1 MEFKDIVK
9 VLEECENLNNFY
21 GSEDQRNNKKVFLE
35 KLKEAFNASTGEVE
49 MVHGQPIIHT
59 EASASSGSRFGV
71 NRDRFPDSGW
81 DELRTTN
88 LDFNKTTVLKL
99 DTKELK
105 LTVLEDLAYAYG
117 RNTKKFSEKIEEF
130 KILG

>member
-1 MEFKDIVK
+1 MNGF
-9 VLEECENLNNFY
+9 C
-21 GSEDQRNNKKVFLE
+21 GSEDQRNNKQIFLE
-35 KLKEAFNASTGEVE
+35 KLKETFDASTGEVE
-49 MVHGQPIIHT
+49 MVHGQPIINI
-59 EASASSGSRFGV
+59 EVSASSGSRFGD

-81 DELRTTN
+81 NELRTTN

-117 RNTKKFSEKIEEF
+117 RNTKKFSEKNRRI
-130 KILG
+130 